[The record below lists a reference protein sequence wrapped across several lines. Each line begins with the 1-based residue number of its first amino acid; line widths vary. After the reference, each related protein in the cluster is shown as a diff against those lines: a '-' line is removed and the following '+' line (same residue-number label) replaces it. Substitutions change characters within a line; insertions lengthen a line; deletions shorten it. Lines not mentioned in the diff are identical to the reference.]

1 VSKNP
6 TLLLSFIA
14 IMMAGCISA
23 PIPVGLTPSRPPI
36 TRTPV
41 ASPAL
46 TSLPPTP
53 TLDVDRILISTVQP
67 RTFASYLSPDA
78 LWRVE
83 IVIYDCTLVD
93 PEMIRGNSLEQ
104 LFLVSTRDGTR
115 DLIESESLHCGGL
128 GAAGFEGRFWTAD
141 SKFFYYTGAR
151 EGVPDGCGYWERP
164 LSRLAPNQRTVD
176 YVGGGPISPDGE
188 MIATWLGYDLAIWQ
202 LDGPQIAAVPL
213 PVETAI
219 PGPIAWSPDSTSIV
233 YLLSDEYCQPG
244 ATYVVRMVLS
254 DLDPSV
260 LLASESPSFVRVTWD
275 APNRILLTDE
285 EGNIWSYNL
294 AFQELKPHQ
303 EQ

>member
-1 VSKNP
+1 
-6 TLLLSFIA
+6 
-14 IMMAGCISA
+14 
-23 PIPVGLTPSRPPI
+23 
-36 TRTPV
+36 
-41 ASPAL
+41 
-46 TSLPPTP
+46 
-53 TLDVDRILISTVQP
+53 
-67 RTFASYLSPDA
+67 
-78 LWRVE
+78 
-83 IVIYDCTLVD
+83 
-93 PEMIRGNSLEQ
+93 
-104 LFLVSTRDGTR
+104 
-115 DLIESESLHCGGL
+115 
-128 GAAGFEGRFWTAD
+128 
-141 SKFFYYTGAR
+141 
-151 EGVPDGCGYWERP
+151 
-164 LSRLAPNQRTVD
+164 
-176 YVGGGPISPDGE
+176 